1 MHWLRRPTLW
11 IVLFVVV
18 AGYGVMLFRQPGF
31 VGTPAPRGSAVPA
44 PTAAVPPVAVAPSFD
59 VVRVA
64 PSGSAV
70 LAGRAAP
77 GTEVTVRDGSSVL
90 GHSTAD
96 NRGEWVLVPDAA
108 FAPGARALSLDA
120 QDATG
125 TRIPGAEALV
135 VIVPPRATPAVAEPA
150 PVMAVVVPEH
160 GPARIMQAPTAAL
173 ALQTIDYD
181 ERGDIRF
188 AGSAPPGATLQVY
201 IDNVLAGIVTAGPS
215 GRWSMQPAGAV
226 PGGIHMLRVD
236 VLAGRVVQ
244 SRVETRFQRDVVGLP
259 ALDAVAGPAPVVAP
273 VVAQVVVQMVVQP
286 GQNLW
291 RIARTAY
298 GEGTRYTLIY
308 TANQGFIRDPN
319 LIYPGQAITVP
330 KP

>member
-1 MHWLRRPTLW
+1 MYWLRRPTLW
-11 IVLFVVV
+11 IVLFAMVT
-18 AGYGVMLFRQPGF
+18 GYGVMRFGQPAS
-31 VGTPAPRGSAVPA
+31 VGTPAPGSSAVSA
-44 PTAAVPPVAVAPSFD
+44 PTIAVPPGPVAPSFD

-77 GTEVTVRDGSSVL
+77 GTEVTVRDGSTVL

-108 FAPGARALSLDA
+108 IAPGARALSLGA
-120 QDATG
+120 QDAMG
-125 TRIPGAEALV
+125 TQTPGAETLV
-135 VIVPPRATPAVAEPA
+135 VIVPPRASPAVAEPA

-160 GPARIMQAPTAAL
+160 GPTRVMQAPTAAL

-181 ERGDIRF
+181 EKGDIRF

-201 IDNVLAGIVTAGPS
+201 IDNVLAGIVTADAS

-226 PGGIHMLRVD
+226 PGGVHMVRVD

-244 SRVETRFQRDVVGLP
+244 SRVETPFQRDVVVP
-259 ALDAVAGPAPVVAP
+259 SAPDAAAGPARV
-273 VVAQVVVQMVVQP
+273 VVQP

-308 TANQGFIRDPN
+308 TANQSFIRDPN